1 MDNLEIFND
10 LETHFKSYNE
20 SEVKSV
26 TKLTEALSYYKECI
40 TTFFSQNGEASAI
53 REMYKK
59 IRALIEDGQEIM
71 VPCIDIDESYRIYQ
85 EYLDGMSQFINEINN
100 SNCCVDETSVPILK
114 NNLEKAIGNDE
125 TFVNSL
131 YNGNLSKITD
141 RSVQEA
147 ISVVEYLIDFIQK
160 MGELSIK
167 CNNVSNTVTQTCE
180 CDTKTE
186 LITQSFSMLCGSVN
200 RFCYCTINNIFK
212 TYLEIKNAI
221 YKDNEIS
228 NTVTEEAVLL

>member
-1 MDNLEIFND
+1 
-10 LETHFKSYNE
+10 
-20 SEVKSV
+20 
-26 TKLTEALSYYKECI
+26 
-40 TTFFSQNGEASAI
+40 
-53 REMYKK
+53 
-59 IRALIEDGQEIM
+59 M

-167 CNNVSNTVTQTCE
+167 CNNVSNNVTQTCE